1 MIARRVLALV
11 AALTLTLPLVACA
24 ASAGGYSG
32 ARAMSHVRRLVNMG
46 SRASGTE
53 GNGAAANYI
62 TAHVERY
69 GWEVER
75 DCFAYSGVN
84 LCNLI
89 AKRGEGPIVL
99 VGTHYDTRPV
109 ADRDANDRTQPVPGA
124 NDGASGV
131 AVLLELART
140 LDAKATAGSQIWLVF
155 FDGED
160 SGDLGG
166 WEWAVGSGHLA
177 QRLMNEPENR
187 IEYSIIVDMVGD
199 EDQALYY
206 EWSSSLWLSE
216 ELWALAGRLGY
227 EDVFV
232 PSHKHHIIDDHTPF
246 LKVGIPSVLLID
258 FDYPF
263 WHTTEDTT
271 QRVASKSL
279 LRVGHVLKTWLE
291 DEPLAA
297 RAIAR

>member
-1 MIARRVLALV
+1 MTRRLLLWFAVLALMV
-11 AALTLTLPLVACA
+11 PAAGCGS
-24 ASAGGYSG
+24 SAGGYSG
-32 ARAMSHVRRLVNMG
+32 GQAMTHVRRLVRMG
-46 SRASGTE
+46 SRAVGTE
-53 GNGAAANYI
+53 GNRKAAEYI
-62 TAHVERY
+62 VSQVERY

-75 DCFAYSGVN
+75 DCFAHNGVN

-109 ADRDANDRTQPVPGA
+109 ADRDANDRTAPVPGA

-140 LDAKATAGSQIWLVF
+140 LDSKVTAGTEIWLTF

-166 WEWAVGSGHLA
+166 WDWSVGAEHLA
-177 QRLMNEPENR
+177 ERLTNEPQNR
-187 IEYSIIVDMVGD
+187 VEYAIIADMIGD
-199 EDQALYY
+199 SDQQLYY
-206 EWSSSLWLSE
+206 EWSSSLWLKE
-216 ELWALAGRLGY
+216 DLWALAADLGY
-227 EDVFV
+227 GNVFEPV
-232 PSHKHHIIDDHTPF
+232 HKHHIIDDHTPF
-246 LKVGIPSVLLID
+246 LKIGIPAVLIID
-258 FDYPF
+258 FDYPY
-263 WHTTEDTT
+263 WHTLEDTT
-271 QRVASKSL
+271 DKVDARSL